1 MGDAAVANMPPPRPQ
16 QHYQES
22 PQASPQF
29 VGMSSNDVASKVVDA
44 YKTSPLLTGLLLL
57 NLIIFVGA
65 GYYLNVV
72 QDRTYNYIK
81 DRDAHEHER
90 TQKTFDMLKSCVVP
104 DAPRYA
110 PQPYYPQFAPA
121 PEHPQYTRPIQPVPP
136 SQPVESP
143 PAALPP
149 RQTPRTVT
157 SPTK

>member
-16 QHYQES
+16 QHYQEP

-72 QDRTYNYIK
+72 QDRSRIIRN
-81 DRDAHEHER
+81 
-90 TQKTFDMLKSCVVP
+90 
-104 DAPRYA
+104 
-110 PQPYYPQFAPA
+110 
-121 PEHPQYTRPIQPVPP
+121 TRPRRNTRNIRDRFSLFRRANLLKARLRPCHLGKRLAQ
-136 SQPVESP
+136 
-143 PAALPP
+143 
-149 RQTPRTVT
+149 
-157 SPTK
+157 